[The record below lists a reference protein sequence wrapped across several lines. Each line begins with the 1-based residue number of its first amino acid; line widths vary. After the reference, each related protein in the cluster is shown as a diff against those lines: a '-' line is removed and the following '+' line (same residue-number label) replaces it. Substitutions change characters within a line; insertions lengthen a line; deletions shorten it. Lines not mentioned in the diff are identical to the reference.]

1 MGIMKQKYTEV
12 VELLETT
19 NLTAEQIANRLDV
32 DVDIVYDFM
41 ADIDDSQYME
51 CEKMMYEMMEE
62 EPAP

>member
-1 MGIMKQKYTEV
+1 MGMMKQKYTEV

-41 ADIDDSQYME
+41 ADIDDSQYMS
-51 CEKMMYEMMEE
+51 CEQAMYAMMNEE
-62 EPAP
+62 NI